1 VYTPTLTGL
10 GERSHLL
17 NPSIDLNT
25 HITDVVAVLE
35 YEDLTD
41 VILAGHSYGGMVIT
55 GAADRATDRVAQLVY
70 LDAVIP
76 RDGESLAELASKLM
90 AETRSQS
97 RMVDGVELVLFPGQD
112 PMNFYGVRDP
122 EQIAWMKPKL
132 TPHPWRS
139 FEQPLRLTNEE
150 AVRQIPRTI
159 INCSSTLKL
168 RPEPER
174 MERVTAAE
182 RVWEIDTGHDL
193 MISEPQAVAEML
205 LRLASLELRGAHSPT

>member
-1 VYTPTLTGL
+1 
-10 GERSHLL
+10 
-17 NPSIDLNT
+17 
-25 HITDVVAVLE
+25 
-35 YEDLTD
+35 
-41 VILAGHSYGGMVIT
+41 MVIT